1 MCMAVG
7 DRILELLQSRDMT
20 QKQLATDLS
29 LPLTTLNGYV
39 RNYREPDYATLKLLA
54 DYFEVSCDF
63 LLDHALKQEE
73 SVWVA
78 VLSPEEAAFLKD
90 CRSLRPDQKELLYS
104 QVELMLRQN
113 QKKG

>member
-1 MCMAVG
+1 MAVG

-20 QKQLATDLS
+20 QKQLAAELA

-63 LLDHALKQEE
+63 LLDHAPKQGK
-73 SVWVA
+73 A
-78 VLSPEEAAFLKD
+78 VLIAALSPEEAAFFKN
-90 CRSLRPDQKELLYS
+90 CRSLRPEQKELLYS
-104 QVELMLRQN
+104 QVEWMLRQN
-113 QKKG
+113 QKKD

>member
-1 MCMAVG
+1 MAVG

-20 QKQLATDLS
+20 QKQLAADLS

-39 RNYREPDYATLKLLA
+39 RNYREPDYATLRLLA

-63 LLDHALKQEE
+63 LLDHVLKQEG
-73 SVWVA
+73 STSIA

-90 CRSLRPDQKELLYS
+90 CRSLRPEQKELLYG